1 MSEPDAFTSHEDDNA
16 ADEAGDEL
24 QFDQAEYATPVPA
37 GPSCGFCKRP
47 IDDAYYELS
56 GKVICATCRQ
66 RVEAAFRGGSPV
78 ARVIKALVFGSA
90 AGVAGAMLY
99 YAIVRV
105 TGLNIGLVA
114 VVVGFMVGAAVR
126 KGTGNRGGLFYQLL
140 AVFLTYLAI
149 VAMYVPILIEGLIK
163 QLSLGRILEL
173 MVDRIDLLFTHP
185 VREAIHHPIS
195 GLIYGFALWEAW
207 KINKGLQLAI
217 NGPFRVDPSGSNAP
231 APEDFDD
238 GG

>member
-1 MSEPDAFTSHEDDNA
+1 MTMSEPNASGPRADDDAELQ
-16 ADEAGDEL
+16 AGDEL

-78 ARVIKALVFGSA
+78 ARVILALVFGSA
-90 AGVAGAMLY
+90 AGLAGAMLY
-99 YAIVRV
+99 YAIIRV

-114 VVVGFMVGAAVR
+114 VVVGFLVGAAVR
-126 KGTGNRGGLFYQLL
+126 KGTGNRGGQFYQLL
-140 AVFLTYLAI
+140 AVFLTYSAI
-149 VAMYVPILIEGLIK
+149 VAMYVPILIEGLINEHP
-163 QLSLGRILEL
+163 QLSLVRILQHPDL
-173 MVDRIDLLFTHP
+173 RIDSLYTFP
-185 VREAIHHPIS
+185 VQYAMSHPIS

-207 KINKGLQLAI
+207 KINKGL
-217 NGPFRVDPSGSNAP
+217 RW
-231 APEDFDD
+231 
-238 GG
+238 